1 MKQTDCFNP
10 IGNQMVIFVL
20 FIRKSFDI
28 NVLKPHDY
36 NKRVIRYVDISKV
49 IKLSGVLKAEY

>member
-1 MKQTDCFNP
+1 MKQTGCFNP

-28 NVLKPHDY
+28 NHVLN

-49 IKLSGVLKAEY
+49 IKLSDVLKAEY

>member
-1 MKQTDCFNP
+1 MKQTGFNP

-28 NVLKPHDY
+28 NHECTETTRLLK
-36 NKRVIRYVDISKV
+36 
-49 IKLSGVLKAEY
+49 